1 MQASSLRDATACQGR
16 LPRQKKAGDWGAIA
30 PSYSPSSI
38 PGFLIKGMSVGW
50 QRKRLTLSIGSGQNS
65 CPPRGSHGLKEKGSP
80 MPKKKRRAKGKLTE
94 TQLLAESRKVL
105 RQAERTLE
113 TELKEV
119 KRYRKALDGW
129 SSFNVPWG
137 GKR

>member
-1 MQASSLRDATACQGR
+1 
-16 LPRQKKAGDWGAIA
+16 
-30 PSYSPSSI
+30 
-38 PGFLIKGMSVGW
+38 
-50 QRKRLTLSIGSGQNS
+50 
-65 CPPRGSHGLKEKGSP
+65 

-94 TQLLAESRKVL
+94 TQLLAEARKVL

-119 KRYRKALDGW
+119 KRYSKALDGH